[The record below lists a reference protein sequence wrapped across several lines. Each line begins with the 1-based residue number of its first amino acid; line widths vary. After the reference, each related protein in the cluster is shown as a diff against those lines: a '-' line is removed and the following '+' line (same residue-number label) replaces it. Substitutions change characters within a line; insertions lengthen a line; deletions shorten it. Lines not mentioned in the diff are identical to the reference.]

1 MNFDIRS
8 CVKFYDEDDLHK
20 LKSDYPITAGLL
32 VELASY
38 KIDSFKIRKMNDL
51 LEYVDGNGFFITYDN
66 TIERYIVERGK
77 ME

>member
-32 VELASY
+32 VQLASY
-38 KIDSFKIRKMNDL
+38 KIDSFKVRNINDL

-66 TIERYIVERGK
+66 TIERYIVKRGK
-77 ME
+77 MK